1 MTTAVCFLGFA
12 FCSKD
17 LISDNCTPPVYIV
30 GCYLCTDK
38 SILYSV

>member
-17 LISDNCTPPVYIV
+17 LISDKLITA
-30 GCYLCTDK
+30 LHQFT
-38 SILYSV
+38 LLSVICVHIKA